1 MASPAIRGLSVHAA
15 KATMWPPIMTTEND
29 ARVWLRANGHSDVAD
44 RIDAIMEGW
53 RKRGVKTRRNWWD
66 VLAGDREGEPRKVQ
80 GVTFPVLA
88 AARRRKGWPRC
99 ASEIGSD
106 EAAPDPAAHRW
117 SSKRGAGKRG
127 ASSAGAT
134 RRKRPRPTDGRIVN
148 GQGTPHR
155 PSRNGASGGP
165 RGALP
170 ALTVR
175 NFAQLEEVILPL
187 TDLVVM
193 VGPQAT
199 GKSLVLELLK
209 LAIDRNRIVRV
220 LKQHGFK
227 WEQPEEFAALYFGGG
242 FEKSWTAETHVRY
255 VNEDLTL
262 RDIAGSRAYK
272 GEDAVF
278 YIPAHRTLAI
288 ADGWPRPFSQY
299 QVETPYVARRFSE
312 ELLTSVNQGL
322 VGKGKIFPHDRRLKD
337 AFRKLIDDAVFHGAT
352 LKLNASGMRKQF
364 VLEYEREATLPFM
377 AWTAGQRE
385 FTPLLLGLYHLLP
398 AGGAPKRRD
407 VQWAILE
414 EPEMGLHPKAIVA
427 VMAVV
432 LDLLARGYKVA
443 LSTHSPTVLEVIWG
457 MSRLRGVSDGP
468 ARLCR
473 MMGLP
478 EREKMVLKTA
488 SAALKCSSSVVH
500 VQHGEHGRV
509 VSKDISHLDPGSA
522 DQREWEWGGLIGFSA
537 KVNEMVASVRART

>member
-1 MASPAIRGLSVHAA
+1 MKVPPRTRG
-15 KATMWPPIMTTEND
+15 KAGRTATSRSTPYRDGATS
-29 ARVWLRANGHSDVAD
+29 GS
-44 RIDAIMEGW
+44 
-53 RKRGVKTRRNWWD
+53 RGV
-66 VLAGDREGEPRKVQ
+66 L
-80 GVTFPVLA
+80 
-88 AARRRKGWPRC
+88 
-99 ASEIGSD
+99 
-106 EAAPDPAAHRW
+106 
-117 SSKRGAGKRG
+117 
-127 ASSAGAT
+127 
-134 RRKRPRPTDGRIVN
+134 PT
-148 GQGTPHR
+148 
-155 PSRNGASGGP
+155 
-165 RGALP
+165 
-170 ALTVR
+170 LTVR
-175 NFAQLEEVILPL
+175 NFAQLEEIVLPL
-187 TDLVVM
+187 ADLVVM

-209 LAIDRNRIVRV
+209 LAIDRNRIARV

-227 WEQPEEFAALYFGGG
+227 WERPEDFAALYFGGG
-242 FEKSWTAETHVRY
+242 FENSWTESTRVRY
-255 VNEDLTL
+255 GNEDLTL

-312 ELLTSVNQGL
+312 ELLTSLNQGL

-337 AFRKLIDDAVFHGAT
+337 AFRKLIDEAVFHGAT
-352 LKLNASGMRKQF
+352 LKLDVSGMRKQF

-398 AGGAPKRRD
+398 PGGSPPKRRD

-457 MSRLRGVSDGP
+457 MSRLKGVSDGP

-478 EREKMVLKTA
+478 DREKSVLKTA
-488 SAALKCSSSVVH
+488 SDALKRSYSVVH
-500 VQHGEHGRV
+500 VQHGDHGRV
-509 VSKDISHLDPGSA
+509 ISKDISHLNPGAA
-522 DQREWEWGGLIGFSA
+522 DEREWEWGGLTGFSA
-537 KVNEMVASVRART
+537 RVNEMVANVRARQ

>member
-1 MASPAIRGLSVHAA
+1 MIAR
-15 KATMWPPIMTTEND
+15 TMTSEND
-29 ARVWLRANGHSDVAD
+29 ARIWLRAHGHADVAKQ
-44 RIDAIMEGW
+44 IDAIMEGW
-53 RKRGVKTRRNWWD
+53 RERRVKTRRNWWD
-66 VLAGDREGEPRKVQ
+66 VLAGDREGNPRKVE
-80 GVTFPVLA
+80 GVLFPVLA
-88 AARRRKGWPRC
+88 AARRRKGWPRS
-99 ASEIGSD
+99 ASEVGSG
-106 EAAPDPAAHRW
+106 EAAPAPATNRW
-117 SSKRGAGKRG
+117 EERTASKRVASGARTKRAVGGKV
-127 ASSAGAT
+127 AGART
-134 RRKRPRPTDGRIVN
+134 MK
-148 GQGTPHR
+148 
-155 PSRNGASGGP
+155 GARARTGAASGP

-170 ALTVR
+170 MLMVR
-175 NFAQLEEVILPL
+175 NFAQLEEIVLPL
-187 TDLVVM
+187 ADLVVM

-227 WEQPEEFAALYFGGG
+227 WERPEEFAALYFGGG
-242 FEKSWTAETHVRY
+242 FENSWTDETQVRY
-255 VNEDLTL
+255 GNEALTL
-262 RDIAGSRAYK
+262 SEIAGARAYK

-337 AFRKLIDDAVFHGAT
+337 AFRKLIDEAVFHGAT
-352 LKLNASGMRKQF
+352 LKLDVSGMRKQF
-364 VLEYEREATLPFM
+364 VLEYQREATLPFM

-398 AGGAPKRRD
+398 AGGSPKRRD

-457 MSRLRGVSDGP
+457 MSRLQGVSDGP

-478 EREKMVLKTA
+478 ERERSVLQTA
-488 SAALKCSSSVVH
+488 AAALKRTYSVVH
-500 VQHGEHGRV
+500 VQHGPHGRV
-509 VSKDISHLDPGSA
+509 VSKDISQLNPGAA
-522 DQREWEWGGLIGFSA
+522 DEREWDWGGLIGFSA
-537 KVNEMVASVRART
+537 RVNEVVASVRARQ